1 MPSAGEVGR
10 RFKAKFISQFQ
21 AGVVGELVW
30 EWAPKPSTQFCRRP
44 RLRDFPATL
53 LGVLGDFLTSDSTRY
68 SISIG
73 LRIAPGSIETLGC
86 PTLGECDAWTY
97 AAVVGSF
104 RVLELNGCE
113 PTP

>member
-1 MPSAGEVGR
+1 MWAWAVKPDHVTPAADPDYGIFPGDPS
-10 RFKAKFISQFQ
+10 
-21 AGVVGELVW
+21 
-30 EWAPKPSTQFCRRP
+30 
-44 RLRDFPATL
+44 
-53 LGVLGDFLTSDSTRY
+53 LGVLGMFLTSDSTRY

-104 RVLELNGCE
+104 QVLELNGCE